1 MSIFYADKRLLELE
15 QKHEW
20 DKALE
25 YLDSLYKK
33 SPSVNILYTIIGCA
47 WYYFTEGP
55 VEDGSYKLDSSK
67 IGLEMWKKYV
77 DIGLSLYSMN
87 PYFSF
92 VGGYTLSLHGF
103 FLDAEFKESYE
114 EKGLPLIRKCVELS
128 NGLSIHKIAENFV
141 KNEKSKKHILLQNRI
156 ELCKELFGGELL
168 IDKYFYNIYSQN

>member
-1 MSIFYADKRLLELE
+1 MSIFYTDKRLLELE
-15 QKHEW
+15 QKCNW
-20 DKALE
+20 DEALE
-25 YLDSLYKK
+25 YLDALYKK
-33 SPSVNILYTIIGCA
+33 SPAVNILYTIIACA
-47 WYYFTEGP
+47 WYYFIEGP

-67 IGLEMWKKYV
+67 IGMEMWKKYV

-103 FLDAEFKESYE
+103 FLNAEFMESYE

-128 NGLSIHKIAENFV
+128 KGLSIHKIAENFL
-141 KNEKSKKHILLQNRI
+141 KNEKSKKHILLQDRI

-168 IDKYFYNIYSQN
+168 IDKYFYEIYSQN